1 MSEYYTDKNGFTAR
15 VGEDWNDE
23 KSDQT
28 LAYLTSPRTKFS
40 KEDNSSV
47 IVVNG
52 ELTTENEVKKR
63 IEKEEAAKKLNPIVN
78 RIVEYSNI
86 GKTVKQQKAPSS
98 IEEYHQQ
105 KKENKPIKKVV
116 SKKIEAQKPDPIISD
131 PITAEDTYKPKLL
144 DEPTWNQIRQG
155 FRDKAKASIKEDE
168 ERARKE
174 GGLVWLNWRNP
185 II

>member
-15 VGEDWNDE
+15 VGDDWNDE

-40 KEDNSSV
+40 KE
-47 IVVNG
+47 
-52 ELTTENEVKKR
+52 
-63 IEKEEAAKKLNPIVN
+63 EAAKKLNPIGT

-86 GKTVKQQKAPSS
+86 GKTVKQQTAPSS
-98 IEEYHQQ
+98 IAEYHQQ

-116 SKKIEAQKPDPIISD
+116 PKKIEAQKPDPIISD
-131 PITAEDTYKPKLL
+131 PITEEDTYKTKLL
-144 DEPTWNQIRQG
+144 DEPTWEQIRQG
-155 FRDKAKASIKEDE
+155 FRDKAKASVKEDE

-174 GGLVWLNWRNP
+174 GGIVWLNWRNP

>member
-63 IEKEEAAKKLNPIVN
+63 IEKEEAAKKLNPIGN
-78 RIVEYSNI
+78 RIVQYSNI
-86 GKTVKQQKAPSS
+86 AKAPSS
-98 IEEYHQQ
+98 IQQYYEKKLEE
-105 KKENKPIKKVV
+105 KNKPIKKVD
-116 SKKIEAQKPDPIISD
+116 SKKVEPQKPDPIISD

-144 DEPTWNQIRQG
+144 DEPTWEQIRQG
-155 FRDKAKASIKEDE
+155 FRDKAKASVKEDE